1 MSIDPR
7 EWQERSINGELC
19 GIVGCRKLPSIQ
31 CPECQT
37 HYCNDHKDIHKHV
50 IK

>member
-7 EWQERSINGELC
+7 EWQERSIIGELC
-19 GIVGCRKLPSIQ
+19 GVVGCSKHPSIQ
-31 CPECQT
+31 CPKCKT
-37 HYCNDHKDIHKHV
+37 HYCNDHKDIHLHV

>member
-7 EWQERSINGELC
+7 EWEERSINGELC
-19 GIVGCRKLPSIQ
+19 GIIGCNMPPSIQ
-31 CPECQT
+31 CPKCKA
-37 HYCNDHKDIHKHV
+37 HYCNDHKDIHKHE